1 MSRRAFILAAAA
13 VQLLFAEPRG
23 IAPRAHRSEYY
34 VTSFTHFLGVGAEM
48 VGMSQATRLFG
59 AEIARHY
66 VIVEVGFYSK
76 TGAPYG
82 VRQSDFA
89 LRMHPSGNVVQPARL
104 NELGSAASSSLPETT
119 TSRAV
124 AGYLFFPASLA
135 SREGCEV
142 EYTGNGVWLGL
153 PIRPWR

>member
-1 MSRRAFILAAAA
+1 
-13 VQLLFAEPRG
+13 
-23 IAPRAHRSEYY
+23 
-34 VTSFTHFLGVGAEM
+34 
-48 VGMSQATRLFG
+48 MSQATRLFG
-59 AEIARHY
+59 AEIAHRY

-76 TGAPYG
+76 TGTPYG

-89 LRMHPSGNVVQPARL
+89 LRMHPSGTVVPPAAL
-104 NELGSAASSSLPETT
+104 NELGAAGSASLPETT

-153 PIRPWR
+153 PVRPWR